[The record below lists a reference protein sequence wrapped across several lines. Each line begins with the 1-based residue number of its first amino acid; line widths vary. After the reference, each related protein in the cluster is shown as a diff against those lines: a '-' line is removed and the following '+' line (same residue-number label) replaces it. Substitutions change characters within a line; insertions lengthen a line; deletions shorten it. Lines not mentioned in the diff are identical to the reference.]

1 MTGRTAHYAPSG
13 PPGQSA
19 CAASGYYG
27 DLSDRR
33 SNASPIAAWCLY
45 DWANS
50 AFTTL
55 VVTFIYSAYFTSAFA
70 DDPGRGTAL
79 WSRGITVSALAI
91 AVLAPIAG
99 ALADR
104 GGRRRY
110 LVLCSLLCVAATAAL
125 TFVTPSQPQAV
136 VTALAL
142 FVVANVAFELGL
154 VFYNAFLPSIAEPA
168 RIGRISG
175 YGWALGYGGG
185 LAALVAALVVFVPE
199 TPLFGIST
207 AEGFNL
213 RATNLLVAGW
223 FLIFALPAFFRLEDE
238 AVSGERLS
246 VRRAFADLA
255 ATLRQL
261 RRYRQVGLFLLAR
274 LLYNDGLV
282 TIFAFGG
289 IYAVGTFGFSFAELV
304 TFGIV
309 INVGAGLG
317 ALAFGFVDDRIGG
330 KATVGVS
337 VAALAVATV
346 VGALAPTAAWFWV
359 AAVLSGIF
367 AGPNQSASRSLMAR
381 FVPRDRE
388 SEFFGFFAFSGKV
401 TSFLGPALLGVL
413 SDLYSQRVGVGSL
426 LIFFLL
432 GGLLLWRVDEREAI
446 AAARAG

>member
-1 MTGRTAHYAPSG
+1 MHATPRAGNER
-13 PPGQSA
+13 
-19 CAASGYYG
+19 
-27 DLSDRR
+27 DRR
-33 SNASPIAAWCLY
+33 RAIWSWCLY

-55 VVTFIYSAYFTSAFA
+55 VVTFIYSAYFTAAFA

-79 WSRGITVSALAI
+79 WSRGITASALVI
-91 AVLAPIAG
+91 AALAPIAG

-110 LVLCSLLCVAATAAL
+110 LILCSLICVAATAAL
-125 TFVTPSQPQAV
+125 TFVRPDQANAV
-136 VTALAL
+136 AVALGV

-154 VFYNAFLPSIAEPA
+154 VFYNAFLPAVAAPE
-168 RIGRISG
+168 RIGRVSG
-175 YGWALGYGGG
+175 YGWGLGYVGG
-185 LAALVAALVVFVPE
+185 LLALVAALVVFVPE
-199 TPLFGIST
+199 TPPFGIPT
-207 AEGFNL
+207 AGGFNL

-223 FLIFALPAFFRLEDE
+223 FLLFSIPAFVWLRDESAAAGRLD
-238 AVSGERLS
+238 VG
-246 VRRAFADLA
+246 RAFRDLA
-255 ATLRQL
+255 ATVRHL

-274 LLYNDGLV
+274 LFYNDGLV

-289 IYAVGTFGFSFAELV
+289 IYAVGTFGFGFEDLV

-330 KATVGVS
+330 KATVGLS
-337 VAALAVATV
+337 VAALAAATLLAAVAQTR
-346 VGALAPTAAWFWV
+346 TAFWA
-359 AAVLSGIF
+359 AAVLVGIF

-381 FVPRDRE
+381 FVPAKHE

-413 SDLYSQRVGVGSL
+413 SDVYSQRVGVASL
-426 LIFFLL
+426 LVFFLA
-432 GGLLLWRVDEREAI
+432 GGLILRRVDEREGV
-446 AAARAG
+446 AAAGR

>member
-1 MTGRTAHYAPSG
+1 MDEHQRRVGGVERAGGGGRRAIWS
-13 PPGQSA
+13 
-19 CAASGYYG
+19 
-27 DLSDRR
+27 
-33 SNASPIAAWCLY
+33 WCLY

-55 VVTFIYSAYFTSAFA
+55 VVTFIYSAYFTAAFA

-79 WSRGITVSALAI
+79 WSRGITASALAI
-91 AVLAPIAG
+91 AALAPIAG

-110 LVLCSLLCVAATAAL
+110 LILCSLVCVGATAAL
-125 TFVTPSQPQAV
+125 TFVRPDQANAV
-136 VTALAL
+136 VIALGV

-154 VFYNAFLPSIAEPA
+154 VFYNAFLPDIAAPE

-175 YGWALGYGGG
+175 YGWGLGYVGG
-185 LAALVAALVVFVPE
+185 LLALVAALVVFVPE
-199 TPLFGIST
+199 TPLFGIPT
-207 AEGFNL
+207 DGGFNL

-223 FLIFALPAFFRLEDE
+223 FLLFAVPAFVFLRDE
-238 AVSGERLS
+238 APAGGGGVS
-246 VRRAFADLA
+246 VRRAFTDLA
-255 ATLRQL
+255 VTVRHL

-274 LLYNDGLV
+274 LFYNDGLV

-289 IYAVGTFGFSFAELV
+289 IYAVGTFGFSFEDLV

-330 KATVGVS
+330 KATVGLS
-337 VAALAVATV
+337 VAALAAATLLA
-346 VGALAPTAAWFWV
+346 ALAQTRTAFWA
-359 AAVLSGIF
+359 AAVLVGIF

-381 FVPRDRE
+381 FVPAKHE

-413 SDLYSQRVGVGSL
+413 SDLYSQRVGVASL
-426 LIFFLL
+426 LVFFLVGAL
-432 GGLLLWRVDEREAI
+432 ILRRVDEREGI
-446 AAARAG
+446 AAAGRA

>member
-1 MTGRTAHYAPSG
+1 MHSTPRAGNER
-13 PPGQSA
+13 
-19 CAASGYYG
+19 
-27 DLSDRR
+27 DRR
-33 SNASPIAAWCLY
+33 RAIWSWCLY

-55 VVTFIYSAYFTSAFA
+55 VVTFIYSAYFTDAFA

-79 WSRGITVSALAI
+79 WSRGITASALVI
-91 AVLAPIAG
+91 AALAPIAG

-110 LVLCSLLCVAATAAL
+110 LILCSLLCVAATAAL
-125 TFVTPSQPQAV
+125 TFVRPDQANAV
-136 VTALAL
+136 VIALGV

-154 VFYNAFLPSIAEPA
+154 VFYNAFLPAVAAPE
-168 RIGRISG
+168 RIGRVSG
-175 YGWALGYGGG
+175 YGWGLGYVGG
-185 LAALVAALVVFVPE
+185 LLALVAALVVFVPE
-199 TPLFGIST
+199 TPPFGIPT
-207 AEGFNL
+207 AGGFNL

-223 FLIFALPAFFRLEDE
+223 FLLFSIPAFVWLRDESAAAGRLD
-238 AVSGERLS
+238 VG
-246 VRRAFADLA
+246 RAFRDLA
-255 ATLRQL
+255 ATVRHL

-274 LLYNDGLV
+274 LFYNDGLV

-289 IYAVGTFGFSFAELV
+289 IYAVGTFGFGFEDLV

-330 KATVGVS
+330 KATIGLS
-337 VAALAVATV
+337 VAALAAATLLAAVAQTR
-346 VGALAPTAAWFWV
+346 TAFWA
-359 AAVLSGIF
+359 AAVLVGVF

-381 FVPRDRE
+381 FVPAKHE

-413 SDLYSQRVGVGSL
+413 SDVHSQRVGVASL
-426 LIFFLL
+426 LVFFLA
-432 GGLLLWRVDEREAI
+432 GGLILRRVDEREGV
-446 AAARAG
+446 AAAGR

>member
-1 MTGRTAHYAPSG
+1 MHAAMS
-13 PPGQSA
+13 SA
-19 CAASGYYG
+19 EAANQQ
-27 DLSDRR
+27 DRWTIG
-33 SNASPIAAWCLY
+33 SWCLY

-55 VVTFIYSAYFTSAFA
+55 VVTFVYSAYFTAAFA

-79 WSRGITVSALAI
+79 WSRGITASALVI
-91 AVLAPIAG
+91 AALAPIAG

-110 LVLCSLLCVAATAAL
+110 LILCSLICVAATAAL
-125 TFVTPSQPQAV
+125 AFVRPSQPNAV
-136 VTALAL
+136 VIALTV

-154 VFYNAFLPSIAEPA
+154 VFYNAFLSRIAAPD

-175 YGWALGYGGG
+175 YGWGLGYAGG
-185 LAALVAALVVFVPE
+185 LVALLAALVVFVLPE
-199 TPLFGIST
+199 TPLFGIPT
-207 AEGFNL
+207 EEGFNL

-223 FLIFALPAFFRLEDE
+223 FLLFAIPAFLFLRDDTV
-238 AVSGERLS
+238 VSEGVS
-246 VRRAFADLA
+246 IRRAFGDLA
-255 ATLRQL
+255 VTFRHL
-261 RRYRQVGLFLLAR
+261 RRYRQVVRFLLAR
-274 LLYNDGLV
+274 LFYNDGLV

-289 IYAVGTFGFSFAELV
+289 IYAVGTFGFDFTELI

-330 KATVGVS
+330 RATIAWS
-337 VAALAVATV
+337 VAALAAATLI
-346 VGALAPTAAWFWV
+346 GALAPSREWFWV
-359 AAVLSGIF
+359 SAILVGIF

-381 FVPRDRE
+381 FVPARHE

-413 SDLYSQRVGVGSL
+413 SDVYNQRVGVASL
-426 LIFFLL
+426 LLFFLI
-432 GGLLLWRVDEREAI
+432 GGVILWRVDEQEGI
-446 AAARAG
+446 AAADRA

>member
-1 MTGRTAHYAPSG
+1 MHSTPRAGNER
-13 PPGQSA
+13 
-19 CAASGYYG
+19 
-27 DLSDRR
+27 DRR
-33 SNASPIAAWCLY
+33 RAIWSWCLY

-55 VVTFIYSAYFTSAFA
+55 VVTFIYSAYFTAAFA

-79 WSRGITVSALAI
+79 WSRGITASALVI
-91 AVLAPIAG
+91 AALAPIAG

-110 LVLCSLLCVAATAAL
+110 LILCSLLCVAATAAL
-125 TFVTPSQPQAV
+125 TFVRPDQANAV
-136 VTALAL
+136 VIALGV

-154 VFYNAFLPSIAEPA
+154 VFYNAFLPAVAAPE
-168 RIGRISG
+168 RIGRVSG
-175 YGWALGYGGG
+175 YGWGLGYVGG
-185 LAALVAALVVFVPE
+185 LLALVAALVVFVPE
-199 TPLFGIST
+199 TPPFGIPT
-207 AEGFNL
+207 AGGFNL

-223 FLIFALPAFFRLEDE
+223 FLLFSIPAFVWLRDESAAAGRLD
-238 AVSGERLS
+238 VG
-246 VRRAFADLA
+246 RAFRDLA
-255 ATLRQL
+255 ATVRHL

-274 LLYNDGLV
+274 LFYNDGLV

-289 IYAVGTFGFSFAELV
+289 IYAVGTFGFGFEDLV

-330 KATVGVS
+330 KATIGLS
-337 VAALAVATV
+337 VAALAAATLLAAVAQTR
-346 VGALAPTAAWFWV
+346 TAFWA
-359 AAVLSGIF
+359 AAVLVGIF

-381 FVPRDRE
+381 FVPAKHE

-413 SDLYSQRVGVGSL
+413 SDIYSQRVGVASL
-426 LIFFLL
+426 LVFFLA
-432 GGLLLWRVDEREAI
+432 GGLILRRVDEREGV
-446 AAARAG
+446 AAAGR